1 MSERMARWKP
11 CLKWKI
17 VWKNGVRTEFGR
29 SGWQCI
35 VHWHVVVAC
44 SMYWSILFFCLYYF
58 LVPVFLL
65 FDSSI
70 FLNPYVFFLDPMLF
84 SYRVLCFLANVASAR
99 LEPSTHL
106 DRVQN
111 VARRIA
117 HWRGN
122 PAKCTACLWVIT
134 THFWLWPIVVVELVA
149 HVHWFKLCEL
159 CELENLNLVTF
170 VSRMCKLELGYC
182 CFPNKSFRWM
192 RGQRDRWNQSSAETH
207 CPRQSLPGKGGGVSG
222 GKAL

>member
-134 THFWLWPIVVVELVA
+134 TVFFPVVAA
-149 HVHWFKLCEL
+149 HRFGWTGCTCTLIQVVWT
-159 CELENLNLVTF
+159 VWTW
-170 VSRMCKLELGYC
+170 KLELGYF
-182 CFPNKSFRWM
+182 CFPN
-192 RGQRDRWNQSSAETH
+192 
-207 CPRQSLPGKGGGVSG
+207 V
-222 GKAL
+222 

>member
-122 PAKCTACLWVIT
+122 PAKCTACLW
-134 THFWLWPIVVVELVA
+134 
-149 HVHWFKLCEL
+149 
-159 CELENLNLVTF
+159 
-170 VSRMCKLELGYC
+170 
-182 CFPNKSFRWM
+182 M

-222 GKAL
+222 GKALFIDWHF